1 MNIGDYLI
9 HQPSGTV
16 WIIRNYVNGS
26 GQIELVGGP
35 CANPRCCGCE
45 KCRRML
51 SIERWYPGNLPD
63 GWEIAQLPAVTKAEF
78 DKVLNCG
85 KLATT

>member
-1 MNIGDYLI
+1 MSIGDYLI
-9 HQPSGTV
+9 HQPTGTI
-16 WIIRNYVNGS
+16 WIVRSLVEGTWQS
-26 GQIELVGGP
+26 GQIELVGG
-35 CANPRCCGCE
+35 E
-45 KCRRML
+45 KKLM
-51 SIERWYPGNLPD
+51 SFENWVPKWTD